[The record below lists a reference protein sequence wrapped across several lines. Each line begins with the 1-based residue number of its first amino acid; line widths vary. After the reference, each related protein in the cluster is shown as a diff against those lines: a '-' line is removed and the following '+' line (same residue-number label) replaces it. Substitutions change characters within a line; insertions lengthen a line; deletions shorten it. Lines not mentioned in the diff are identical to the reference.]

1 MSLLEWKE
9 QFSLGV
15 AAMDREHK
23 ELVDAMNH
31 VHELAT
37 SGADKAAIDA
47 AITHL
52 VDLTKR
58 HFDDEERHME
68 KIDYPDLSRHRRIH
82 KDMLRKVGAHHQVFQ
97 AGNGEVDPRF
107 FDFLVHWLAAH
118 ICHIDRKYARHPAP
132 VEN

>member
-15 AAMDREHK
+15 AAMDREHR

-37 SGADKAAIDA
+37 AGADKAAIDR

-52 VDLTKR
+52 ADLTQR

-68 KIDYPDLSRHRRIH
+68 KIGYPDLSRHRRIH
-82 KDMLRKVGAHHQVFQ
+82 KDMLRKVAAHHQIFQ

-118 ICHIDRKYARHPAP
+118 ICHIDRKYAKHPVP
-132 VEN
+132 VGT